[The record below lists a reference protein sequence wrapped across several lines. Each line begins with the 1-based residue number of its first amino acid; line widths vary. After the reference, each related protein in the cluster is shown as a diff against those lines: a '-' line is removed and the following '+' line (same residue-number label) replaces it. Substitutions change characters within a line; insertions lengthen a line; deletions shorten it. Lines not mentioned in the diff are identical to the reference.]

1 MINQNWKFGANWRQ
15 NLNTHSPISGNFDV
29 LFENDCAK
37 LNFSLDL
44 KYDEQDRIDRT
55 FGMQIFLS
63 GLGSD
68 TNKKKFNHRC
78 RG

>member
-1 MINQNWKFGANWRQ
+1 M
-15 NLNTHSPISGNFDV
+15 
-29 LFENDCAK
+29 FENDCAK

-55 FGMQIFLS
+55 VGMQIFLS

-68 TNKKKFNHRC
+68 TNKKKFNNRC